1 MVLQATHREISK
13 VEGET
18 LQRSSFFGVSEMQQ
32 V

>member
-13 VEGET
+13 VEEDT
-18 LQRSSFFGVSEMQQ
+18 FQRSSFFGVSEMQQ